1 MPKSKTM
8 KETVKPIKV
17 EDYIKSKLKSPISP
31 NIIHELD
38 SALTQ
43 KYLQDIDNS
52 KYIVFK

>member
-52 KYIVFK
+52 KYIIFK

>member
-38 SALTQ
+38 AALTQ

-52 KYIVFK
+52 KYIIFK

>member
-43 KYLQDIDNS
+43 KYLQDIDDS
-52 KYIVFK
+52 KYIIFK